1 MKETIKN
8 TRTQLDELKKK
19 VNGLF
24 IYGSTIY
31 LVIEHD
37 EKSGELTCV
46 YLTPLASL
54 NELHIN
60 KYEGKYVPIPDQY
73 SSFYDLLEDVV
84 AFHEWYNEKVI
95 EQY

>member
-19 VNGLF
+19 VIGLF
-24 IYGSTIY
+24 IYGSITY
-31 LVIEHD
+31 LVFEHN
-37 EKSGELTCV
+37 EETGQLKCV
-46 YLTPLASL
+46 YSTTLGSL
-54 NELHIN
+54 NELSIN
-60 KYEGKYVPIPDQY
+60 KSEGKYVPIPDQY

-95 EQY
+95 EKY

>member
-19 VNGLF
+19 VIGLF
-24 IYGSTIY
+24 IYGSATN
-31 LVIEHD
+31 LVLEHD

-46 YLTPLASL
+46 YSTPLAALS
-54 NELHIN
+54 EMYIN
-60 KYEGKYVPIPDQY
+60 KSKGKYVPIPDQY

-84 AFHEWYNEKVI
+84 AFHEWYNEKV
-95 EQY
+95 QN